1 MATVTYSFS
10 PNTKA
15 QSGQVNSNFD
25 QLANEILPTFV
36 VTITGTLTTGT
47 SLTPILIVPQD
58 LLILKAYAA
67 VKTAPVGANI
77 VVDINV
83 NGTSI
88 WNTTPANRLS
98 IVAGSD
104 TGNQTLFDTTQLSD
118 GDLLTFDLD
127 TVGSSTAGA
136 DITIELRCEWR

>member
-1 MATVTYSFS
+1 MAAVSYSFS

-77 VVDINV
+77 IVDINV

-88 WNTTPANRLS
+88 WNTTQANRLN

-104 TGNQTLFDTTQLSD
+104 TGNSTTFDTTQLSD
-118 GDLLTFDLD
+118 GGLLTFDLD
-127 TVGSSTAGA
+127 QVGSTTSGA

>member
-1 MATVTYSFS
+1 
-10 PNTKA
+10 
-15 QSGQVNSNFD
+15 
-25 QLANEILPTFV
+25 LANEILPTFV